1 MNGLA
6 PHRRRA
12 RRADWLG
19 AIALGVL
26 IGGSGAAF
34 VSSSAGVAFEET
46 LSLSWLFL
54 IRGPIE
60 PPPDVAVVTLDK
72 RSAEALGLPPQP
84 RRWPRAVQAQAIGAL
99 DRAGASA
106 IAVDLILSERTNL
119 AQDAALATAI
129 AEAGRVVLFQ
139 QLERRRETLTIGA
152 ASLGDALWSERTHPP
167 LPQFAAGAAA
177 AAPFPLPKVGA
188 GVRQFWAFKR
198 EAGDVPTLPAVTLQL
213 HALDAYQQ
221 WINALEAEEVL
232 AIGAVPFLASGL
244 RGSLAE
250 VMTATRGVYRSLSDL
265 GEGAQ
270 AWTPESASGG
280 RFAGKRQADPE
291 LVAAVAG
298 LYGGPDSHYL
308 NFYGPAGTIPVIPVA
323 RLLSPGSGDSGEGKL
338 DLAGK
343 AVFVGV
349 AELDDPGQPDGFY
362 SVFTRPDGVDLSGVE
377 IAATAFANM
386 LSGRAIKPAPAA
398 ASAALAGGLGLAAG
412 VAAALLPALV
422 VVPSAIAGA
431 SLYALAAQAAFSR
444 SDLWL
449 PLATPLLLQL
459 PLALFLGVLG
469 QYVLAQRQRRRMT
482 QAISYYLPEKVAADL
497 REGAVTAPGDR
508 GETVYATC
516 LASDL
521 ENFTAIAE
529 AMTPEAVARY
539 LNAYFAAVAEPI
551 KRHGADVLEFRADG
565 IMCAWTAT
573 DSLEGS
579 HARAC
584 GAAVDMMK
592 AVGRFAAEE
601 GGRPLPTRIGIHAG
615 RIFVGHAGGG
625 GRYAYSII
633 GDIANTASRI
643 EGLNKLIGT
652 SLLVSEEVAARLVGF
667 VVRPVGR
674 FRLRGKLS
682 PIGVVEVIARR
693 REAHED
699 TIRLCERFAAALAV
713 YQAERW
719 DEAAEAFAALAADHP
734 ADGPATFYLR
744 RSRLLLEAPRGD
756 AEPAVVR
763 VDAK

>member
-1 MNGLA
+1 MTRLA
-6 PHRRRA
+6 PRRRRA
-12 RRADWLG
+12 RRADWLR

-26 IGGSGAAF
+26 IAGGGAAF
-34 VSSSAGVAFEET
+34 VSSPAGLAFEET
-46 LSLSWLFL
+46 LGLSWLFL
-54 IRGPIE
+54 VRGPIE

-72 RSAEALGLPPQP
+72 RSADALGLPRQP
-84 RRWPRAVQAQAIGAL
+84 RRWPRTVQAQAIGAL

-106 IAVDLILSERTNL
+106 IAVDLILSERTNV

-139 QLERRRETLTIGA
+139 HLERRRETLTIGA
-152 ASLGDALWSERTHPP
+152 TNLAGLWIERMHPP
-167 LPQFAAGAAA
+167 LPELAAAAAA

-188 GVRQFWAFKR
+188 GVRQFWTFKR
-198 EAGDVPTLPAVTLQL
+198 EAGDVPTLPAVALQL

-221 WINALEAEEVL
+221 WINALEAEAVL
-232 AIGAVPFLASGL
+232 EIGAVPFLAGGL

-250 VMTATRGVYRSLSDL
+250 VMTATRGVYRSFADL
-265 GEGAQ
+265 DEAAETALPATGPA
-270 AWTPESASGG
+270 APAAAKW
-280 RFAGKRQADPE
+280 QADAR

-298 LYGGPDSHYL
+298 LYAGPDSRYL

-323 RLLSPGSGDSGEGKL
+323 RLLAARTPAEAQL

-343 AVFVGV
+343 AVFIGV

-386 LSGRAIKPAPAA
+386 LTGRAIEPASATSAA
-398 ASAALAGGLGLAAG
+398 AVIAGLGLAAG

-422 VVPSAIAGA
+422 VVPSVLAVA
-431 SLYALAAQAAFSR
+431 SLHALAAQAAFNR

-529 AMTPEAVARY
+529 TMTPEAVARH

-573 DSLEGS
+573 DPPSGL

-584 GAAVDMMK
+584 EAALDMMK
-592 AVGRFAAEE
+592 AVQDFGAEE
-601 GGRPLPTRIGIHAG
+601 GRRPLPTRIGIHAG

-652 SLLVSEEVAARLVGF
+652 SLLVSEEVAAQLEGF

-682 PIGVVEVIARR
+682 PVGIAEVVARR
-693 REAHED
+693 AD
-699 TIRLCERFAAALAV
+699 APDAAARLCARFAAALAAF
-713 YQAERW
+713 QAGRL
-719 DEAAEAFAALAADHP
+719 DEAARAFAALTADYP
-734 ADGPATFYLR
+734 ADGPSAFYSR
-744 RSRLLLEAPRGD
+744 RCRLLLDAPGD
-756 AEPAVVR
+756 DPEPAIIR
-763 VDAK
+763 VHAK